1 MDIDAEFG
9 AIDIYLFDQI
19 LRGRITRKDR
29 VFDAGC
35 GAGRNLVYLM
45 RVGTDVYGV
54 DGDPDAIRDVRGLRA
69 RLAPKLPFDNFRTEA
84 IQRSSFPD
92 GFATVVISSAVLHF
106 ARDDAEFDA
115 MLSGCWRVLASR
127 GMFFCRLASVIGFES
142 RVQRVGENAVEAPAG
157 WAGRGRYR
165 VPDGTIRYLV
175 DESFLVQRTSELS
188 GQLLDPIK
196 TTVVQDQREMTT
208 WVVRK
213 N

>member
-1 MDIDAEFG
+1 MDIEMEFG

-19 LRGRITRKDR
+19 LRGRVTRKDR

-45 RVGTDVYGV
+45 RIGTDVYGV

-69 RLAPKLPFDNFRTEA
+69 RLAPTLPFDNFRTEP

-127 GMFFCRLASVIGFES
+127 GMFFCRLASVIGFS
-142 RVQRVGENAVEAPAG
+142 RAFSASAKTPLMSQRAG
-157 WAGRGRYR
+157 PDAAGTEFPTARF
-165 VPDGTIRYLV
+165 V
-175 DESFLVQRTSELS
+175 TSS
-188 GQLLDPIK
+188 
-196 TTVVQDQREMTT
+196 TNRS
-208 WVVRK
+208 
-213 N
+213 